1 MTDTNPEQELW
12 KSCGFCCDGTLFE
25 YADVKDDDI
34 LLPGMEEDY
43 QEQRCFRQPC
53 PHFKDLCTAYHLQR
67 PSICCS
73 YKCTMLIK
81 ASKGKIPFTE
91 VAQLVVQIKAQ
102 KARLEKM
109 LAAFPGVTLTQR
121 YKEFQQKNA
130 AQKDTIEFRLQ
141 YKELLMEW
149 ALYGARLKKFSS
161 D

>member
-1 MTDTNPEQELW
+1 
-12 KSCGFCCDGTLFE
+12 
-25 YADVKDDDI
+25 
-34 LLPGMEEDY
+34 
-43 QEQRCFRQPC
+43 
-53 PHFKDLCTAYHLQR
+53 
-67 PSICCS
+67 
-73 YKCTMLIK
+73 MLIK
-81 ASKGKIPFTE
+81 ASKGKILFTE
-91 VAQLVVQIKAQ
+91 VVQLVVQIKAQ
-102 KARLEKM
+102 KVRLEKM